1 MTLSPAFTLPTRTFA
16 LVAAAALLA
25 AALWLFLPAGSET
38 SWPGAGGGASLP
50 SSLRVDGEV
59 SVQSTGGVVTSLTVP
74 LSVRGDDP
82 IVLTEGGRL
91 HASTFMSETAAAAVP
106 STYSVTWLDGNGDEM
121 LDPGEHAVLT
131 VELPYPSPVRDG
143 NPLELIVRP
152 VEGMPLV
159 IEDVLP

>member
-1 MTLSPAFTLPTRTFA
+1 MTLSPATMLPTRA
-16 LVAAAALLA
+16 LMLIAAAAFFA
-25 AALWLFLPAGSET
+25 AALWLFLPAARDA
-38 SWPGAGGGASLP
+38 SWAGGSGRASLP
-50 SSLRVDGEV
+50 PSLRVDGEV
-59 SVQSTGGVVTSLTVP
+59 TVQSTDGVVTSLTVP

-106 STYSVTWLDGNGDEM
+106 STYSVAWLDGNGDEM

-131 VELPYPSPVRDG
+131 VDLPYPSPVRAG

>member
-1 MTLSPAFTLPTRTFA
+1 MTFPTRA
-16 LVAAAALLA
+16 LMLIAAAAFLA
-25 AALWLFLPAGSET
+25 ATMWLFLPAGSDT
-38 SWPGAGGGASLP
+38 SWTGGSGRASLP
-50 SSLRVDGEV
+50 PSLRVDGEV
-59 SVQSTGGVVTSLTVP
+59 TVQSTDGVVTALTVP

-82 IVLTEGGRL
+82 IILTEGGRL

-106 STYSVTWLDGNGDEM
+106 STYEVTWLDGNGDEM

-131 VELPYPSPVRDG
+131 VDLPYPSPVHPG